1 VSETEK
7 TFCAKATNPQ
17 IADSLL
23 MSFYNFAEKG
33 VFMFKQ
39 PRLFFSAII
48 IAMFFVSTLTTDIS
62 AKNAKCPIELPKS
75 ILSLYLQS
83 DTVVIADF
91 RNENIVKTE
100 DEDENGYYADIKRNL
115 DVVKTFKG
123 QKLPEIS
130 FIKSEYR
137 QTAKA
142 GENAANKDDA
152 DYPEYEM
159 DNLSDNLTVG
169 KRYLIFLKKDN
180 DSDGFLT
187 ADYRF
192 FSREINQENVSAYE
206 KSLTKLSKILA
217 NKKNQLPNLAEWLVA
232 LTENEITR
240 WDGATTLARSF
251 ASLKYEE
258 GETETEATPS
268 IDSDFNEYSV
278 TIAKHITK
286 AQKERLSS
294 TFVNSLNQ
302 SLLGGEKIADYD
314 YDLAE
319 LVGNWD
325 RERFAMYGY
334 SLLLAIDKSDVKK
347 TSRAMNFVA
356 NTIND
361 NDLSAIYFR
370 YTEVRDEDEIVPD
383 KEAVNDP
390 PVQINEPPIE
400 KTEQNPENITETLVT
415 KEQIQTETTPPED
428 EIMTQAQIRE
438 QLLQRF
444 ANRYQELLARNFAP
458 EPETEVTEII
468 TR

>member
-1 VSETEK
+1 
-7 TFCAKATNPQ
+7 
-17 IADSLL
+17 
-23 MSFYNFAEKG
+23 
-33 VFMFKQ
+33 MFKQ
-39 PRLFFSAII
+39 SRLFFSAMM
-48 IAMFFVSTLTTDIS
+48 IAMFFASALILTTDIS
-62 AKNAKCPIELPKS
+62 AKSAKCPIELPKT

-91 RNENIVKTE
+91 RNETVVKTE

-115 DVVKTFKG
+115 DVVKTLKG

-137 QTAKA
+137 QVAKA
-142 GENAANKDDA
+142 GENAANKDVA
-152 DYPEYEM
+152 AYPEYEM
-159 DNLSDNLTVG
+159 DNLSDDLTVG
-169 KRYLIFLKKDN
+169 KRYLIFLNKDD

-192 FSREINQENVSAYE
+192 FSREINQGNAAIYE

-251 ASLKYEE
+251 ASLKSEE
-258 GETETEATPS
+258 GDENETEKTPL
-268 IDSDFNEYSV
+268 IDKDFNEYSV
-278 TIAKHITK
+278 TIAKHITE

-302 SLLGGEKIADYD
+302 SLLGGEEVADYD
-314 YDLAE
+314 YGLAE

-370 YTEVRDEDEIVPD
+370 YTEVCDEDESAPD
-383 KEAVNDP
+383 EEAVNDL
-390 PVQINEPPIE
+390 PVQTNEPTIE
-400 KTEQNPENITETLVT
+400 KNEQNPENINETLVT
-415 KEQIQTETTPPED
+415 NEQTQTKTTSPED

-438 QLLQRF
+438 QILQQF

-458 EPETEVTEII
+458 EPEMEVTEII

>member
-1 VSETEK
+1 
-7 TFCAKATNPQ
+7 
-17 IADSLL
+17 L
-23 MSFYNFAEKG
+23 
-33 VFMFKQ
+33 
-39 PRLFFSAII
+39 R
-48 IAMFFVSTLTTDIS
+48 IS
-62 AKNAKCPIELPKS
+62 
-75 ILSLYLQS
+75 
-83 DTVVIADF
+83 
-91 RNENIVKTE
+91 
-100 DEDENGYYADIKRNL
+100 ADIKRNL